1 MQKIL
6 ANHRVDRQVAR
17 FIKALEGADLVLAE
31 ITCPDYLAET
41 AAGVFPF
48 GYDIPQGGI
57 TRIDGCRLL
66 LMWTFRDRP

>member
-1 MQKIL
+1 VL
-6 ANHRVDRQVAR
+6 T
-17 FIKALEGADLVLAE
+17 LVLAE

-66 LMWTFRDRP
+66 LMWTFRVRP